1 MSTRF
6 LTGLA
11 VAWSVLAA
19 AVTPAQAQNVPALP
33 ELVFAQIP
41 PEARAKYAGDRWS
54 YMERGRSD
62 APPVILLHGV
72 GANSMHWRYQL
83 AGLSDRFR
91 VIAWNAP
98 GYMLSDGFV
107 KEWPTCKDY
116 ADAFS
121 DFLAALNLDRVSL
134 VGNSFGTRVAQCFAT
149 HYPQRVDK
157 MALTG
162 TGVARTTISE
172 EQRKQIVATREAQ
185 MAKGAYEFGARVAAL
200 LGSKAPP
207 ETAAIV
213 QHTLRATNPH
223 GFMHGVKLGLYTS
236 YGVAEVGPKLTM
248 PVLLIQGAEDKV
260 NPMDANAAVLIKHLP
275 QGRMEVLEGYGHLP
289 EVEAPE
295 VVNALLKKF
304 L

>member
-11 VAWSVLAA
+11 ILCGVLA
-19 AVTPAQAQNVPALP
+19 TSGPGQAKDVPALP

-41 PEARAKYAGDRWS
+41 AEARAKYTGDRWS
-54 YMERGRSD
+54 YMEAGRPD
-62 APPVILLHGV
+62 APPVVLLHGV
-72 GANSMHWRYQL
+72 GANSMHWRFQF

-107 KEWPTCKDY
+107 KDWPTCKDY
-116 ADAFS
+116 ADSLA
-121 DFLAALNLDRVSL
+121 DFLAALNLDRVNL
-134 VGNSFGTRVAQCFAT
+134 VGNSFGSRVAQCFGA
-149 HYPQRVDK
+149 HHPARVGK

-162 TGVARTTISE
+162 TGIARTTISE
-172 EQRKQIVATREAQ
+172 EQRKEIVATREAQ
-185 MAKGAYEFGARVAAL
+185 IAKGGYGFGARVAAL

-213 QHTLRATNPH
+213 QHTLRGTNPH
-223 GFMHGVKLGLYTS
+223 GFMHGVKLGLDTS
-236 YGVAEVGPKLTM
+236 YGVQEVGPKLTM
-248 PVLLIQGAEDKV
+248 PVLLIQGVEDKV
-260 NPMDANAAVLIKHLP
+260 NPLDRNAAVLIKQLP
-275 QGRMEVLEGYGHLP
+275 QGRLELLEGFGHLP

-295 VVNALLKKF
+295 VVNALLREF
-304 L
+304 F

>member
-11 VAWSVLAA
+11 AVWSIVA
-19 AVTPAQAQNVPALP
+19 AVLPAQAKDIPALP

-41 PEARAKYAGDRWS
+41 AESRAKYAGDRWS
-54 YMERGRSD
+54 YMERGRPD

-121 DFLAALNLDRVSL
+121 DFLGALKLDRVSL
-134 VGNSFGTRVAQCFAT
+134 VGNSFGTRVAQCFAA
-149 HYPQRVDK
+149 HYPQRVEK

-162 TGVARTTISE
+162 TGVARTTISD

-223 GFMHGVKLGLYTS
+223 GFMHGVKLGLDTS

-248 PVLLIQGAEDKV
+248 PVLLIQGTEDKV
-260 NPMDANAAVLIKHLP
+260 NPLEANAALLLPHLP
-275 QGRMEVLEGYGHLP
+275 QGRMEVLPGFGHLP

-295 VVNALLKKF
+295 VVNELLRKF

>member
-11 VAWSVLAA
+11 VAWSLLAA
-19 AVTPAQAQNVPALP
+19 AVTPAQAKDIPALP

-41 PEARAKYAGDRWS
+41 AESRAKYAGDRWS
-54 YMERGRSD
+54 FMERGRPD

-72 GANSMHWRYQL
+72 GANSMHWRYQF
-83 AGLSDRFR
+83 AGLSDRYR

-107 KEWPTCKDY
+107 KEWPSCKDY
-116 ADAFS
+116 ADS
-121 DFLAALNLDRVSL
+121 LVDFLAALNLDRVSL
-134 VGNSFGTRVAQCFAT
+134 VGNSFGTRVAQCFAA
-149 HYPQRVDK
+149 HYPARVIK
-157 MALTG
+157 MVFTG
-162 TGVARTTISE
+162 TGVARTAISD
-172 EQRKQIVATREAQ
+172 EQRKQIVTTREAQ
-185 MAKGAYEFGARVAAL
+185 MAKGAYAFGDRVAAL

-213 QHTLRATNPH
+213 QHTLRATNAH
-223 GFMHGVKLGLYTS
+223 GFMHGVKLGLDTS

-248 PVLLIQGAEDKV
+248 PVLLIHGAEDKV
-260 NPMDANAAVLIKHLP
+260 NPLDANAAILLPHLP
-275 QGRMEVLEGYGHLP
+275 QGRMEVLEGFGHLP

-295 VVNALLKKF
+295 MVNELLRKF